1 VVVVKRGSEGGK
13 VGVRGERAEDDPL
26 GEPLGEGGV
35 GVDPLDRSR
44 GIDSKGLVF
53 T

>member
-1 VVVVKRGSEGGK
+1 MAVKSGSEGGK
-13 VGVRGERAEDDPL
+13 VGVRGERAVDDPL
-26 GEPLGEGGV
+26 GESLGDGGV

-44 GIDSKGLVF
+44 GIDSKGFVF